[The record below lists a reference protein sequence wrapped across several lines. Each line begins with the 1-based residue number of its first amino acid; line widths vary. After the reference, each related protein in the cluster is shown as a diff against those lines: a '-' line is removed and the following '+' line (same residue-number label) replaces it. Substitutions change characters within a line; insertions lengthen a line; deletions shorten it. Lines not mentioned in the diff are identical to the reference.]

1 MDGNRK
7 SSEGTLPEAVGN
19 GPKSAEYIAEN
30 DDNNPDELKEIKKII
45 LEHWN
50 KCEKLYIVIGSEL
63 LKAKKFFGKHGDW
76 IRWLR
81 NNFPFSVRQAQRLMR
96 VAEWF
101 GDTTPGSSLDF
112 TKAYILT
119 RIPKSKADD
128 FLKQYH
134 THGTDAEPLSVIQAM
149 GKRKLEKAIREYL
162 VSMPSVPR
170 TCKEEK
176 TKVDSPVVLSADSA
190 LDELCPL
197 ETAMFGLVENIIE
210 HRVDDA
216 EHDTLIS
223 EIRRLCK
230 DTLGMLPSTEV
241 EPE

>member
-19 GPKSAEYIAEN
+19 DSKSAEYMAEN
-30 DDNNPDELKEIKKII
+30 DYNNPGLEEIKKII
-45 LEHWN
+45 LERWN
-50 KCEKLYIVIGSEL
+50 ECEKLYIDIGSDL

-119 RIPKSKADD
+119 RIPKPKADD

-149 GKRKLEKAIREYL
+149 GKRELEKAIREYL
-162 VSMPSVPR
+162 VSVPSVPR
-170 TCKEEK
+170 TRKEGK
-176 TKVDSPVVLSADSA
+176 TKADSPVALSADSA
-190 LDELCPL
+190 LDELCRL

-223 EIRRLCK
+223 EIRRLCE
-230 DTLGMLPSTEV
+230 DTLGKLPSDDV
-241 EPE
+241 EIE